1 MSSKGPL
8 GGYSGDRPIRSLLE
22 PLYGEIER
30 ETFFDVRRLTSKNIL
45 VFPYLPERPPGRRVA
60 EAPGS
65 RVLLPEDDGQHCC
78 GPRAKGVPHADDV
91 KVVGVP
97 LAVAGE
103 GLGQEVLVL
112 QLAVDVRGGV
122 DHALHRYSHK
132 RFSKNFLNVGV
143 FIIAIAIYG

>member
-1 MSSKGPL
+1 MKLNGK
-8 GGYSGDRPIRSLLE
+8 R
-22 PLYGEIER
+22 
-30 ETFFDVRRLTSKNIL
+30 FLTSEDLRQKIFWF
-45 VFPYLPERPPGRRVA
+45 FPYLPERSPGRRVA

-132 RFSKNFLNVGV
+132 RFSKKS
-143 FIIAIAIYG
+143 